1 MLKYCLKIIFA
12 ILFLFCTTC
21 AFLEHPIIT
30 LTEDVKLNTK
40 RKPFDY
46 DMIEK
51 AEYRNYLHYKKA
63 TDKEKEKEIL
73 KRMDETK

>member
-1 MLKYCLKIIFA
+1 
-12 ILFLFCTTC
+12 
-21 AFLEHPIIT
+21 
-30 LTEDVKLNTK
+30 
-40 RKPFDY
+40 
-46 DMIEK
+46 MIEK